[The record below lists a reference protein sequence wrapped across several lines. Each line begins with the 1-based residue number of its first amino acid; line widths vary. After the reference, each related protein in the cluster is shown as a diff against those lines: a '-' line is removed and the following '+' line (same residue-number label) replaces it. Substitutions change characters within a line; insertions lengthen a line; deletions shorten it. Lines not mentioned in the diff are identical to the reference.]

1 MQRSVFG
8 LFTALLGV
16 LCVLSAIPAFRKKRY
31 GLAVFLLLNAFT
43 NLALRHSC
51 SKYPKVLL
59 ALVFQPSQPKLPLPF
74 LHE

>member
-43 NLALRHSC
+43 NLVNTIHAL
-51 SKYPKVLL
+51 YGTL
-59 ALVFQPSQPKLPLPF
+59 F
-74 LHE
+74 